1 MKNPKLSELLIT
13 GLGIT
18 SAIGQGKAAFTEA
31 LLQGHPAFG
40 VMQRPYRQKETA
52 FLGAEISSLSLPDRL
67 SKRLL
72 RTATLSGQVALVTL
86 HEAWQEAK
94 LDAVDA
100 DRIGLVVGGS
110 NLGQREL
117 VQIYETYA
125 DRITYLKPTYGM
137 SFLDSDLCGLCTE
150 QFGIRGFAY
159 TVGGAS
165 ASGHVAIIQAAQAVR
180 THQVDICIALGA
192 LMDLSY
198 LECQAL
204 RALGAMGTDKY
215 ADDPARA
222 CRPFDKKRDGF
233 IYGEACGAVV
243 IERASEE
250 TMERAER
257 VNPYAILAGW
267 AMGMDGNRNPNPSYD
282 GEVQVIQRALDAA
295 SLKAFEIDYVNPHGT
310 GSNIGD
316 ETELQALRDC
326 QLSHAYINATKSI
339 TGHGLSASGTVEV
352 IATLLQM
359 QASQLHPSINLE
371 DPLDPSFKWVLS
383 QSIPHDIEHAL
394 NLSTGFG
401 GINTAICLKRA
412 RPLSTQFKEYDHD

>member
-13 GLGIT
+13 GLGVT
-18 SAIGQGKAAFTEA
+18 SAIGQGKIAFTEA
-31 LLQGHPAFG
+31 LLQGRSAFG
-40 VMQRPYRQKETA
+40 VMQRPYRQKGTA
-52 FLGAEISSLSLPDRL
+52 FLGAEISALALPDRL

-72 RTATLSGQVALVTL
+72 RTATFAGQVALVTL

-117 VQIYETYA
+117 IQTCETYA
-125 DRITYLKPTYGM
+125 DRIAYLRPTYGM
-137 SFLDSDLCGLCTE
+137 SFMDSDLCGLCTE
-150 QFGIRGFAY
+150 QFGIQGFAY

-165 ASGHVAIIQAAQAVR
+165 ASGHVAIIQAAQAVL
-180 THQVDICIALGA
+180 TGQVDVCIALGA

-204 RALGAMGTDKY
+204 RALGAMGTDRY
-215 ADDPARA
+215 AHEPARA
-222 CRPFDKKRDGF
+222 CRPFDKHRDGF

-250 TMERAER
+250 AMERAGGI
-257 VNPYAILAGW
+257 NPYAVLAGW
-267 AMGMDGNRNPNPSYD
+267 AIGMDGNRNPNPSCR

-295 SLKAFEIDYVNPHGT
+295 SLSAREIDYINPHGT

-316 ETELQALRDC
+316 EAELKALRAC

-339 TGHGLSASGTVEV
+339 TGHGLSAAGAVEV

-359 QASQLHPSINLE
+359 QAARLHPSINLE
-371 DPLDPSFKWVLS
+371 DPLDTSFNWVLS
-383 QSIPHDIEHAL
+383 QSIPHVISHAL

-401 GINTAICLKRA
+401 GINTAVCFKRVQ
-412 RPLSTQFKEYDHD
+412 PLSTQAKEHDHE